1 MKVCGYGPR
10 HELANAGEPI
20 RSGRADDGPA
30 LAPSLKRAGSRACDR
45 RHLSARRVHGLLA
58 VREPD
63 HALGGRADVGARS
76 AATNEVV
83 AEAHRQRRGK
93 RSDRVQL

>member
-1 MKVCGYGPR
+1 
-10 HELANAGEPI
+10 
-20 RSGRADDGPA
+20 
-30 LAPSLKRAGSRACDR
+30 
-45 RHLSARRVHGLLA
+45 VHGLLA

-83 AEAHRQRRGK
+83 AEAHRLRRGK
-93 RSDRVQL
+93 RV